1 VVPESRPVVSRR
13 DVLKVG
19 GSVTLVQFAT
29 FVGIV
34 SHARPADA
42 DTEALEFKSIDRRQ
56 ARLLI
61 CMTRTLFP
69 HDFLPDAQ
77 YLKIVSALD
86 VKAGA
91 AQDIGTMIKS
101 SLAAFPVDFAA
112 MTEPKRADYL
122 RSIERSPFF
131 QFVYKETLVGLY
143 GDPYVTTLLGYEGS
157 SVEHGGYLQRGFDD
171 ISWLPQSAPA
181 QP

>member
-1 VVPESRPVVSRR
+1 MSEYRPIVSRR
-13 DVLKVG
+13 DMLKVG

-34 SHARPADA
+34 SRARPADA
-42 DTEALEFKSIDRRQ
+42 GTEALEFKSIDRRQ
-56 ARLLI
+56 ARLLL

-77 YLKIVSALD
+77 YLKIVTTLD

-101 SLAAFPVDFAA
+101 SLAAFPMDFAA
-112 MTEPKRADYL
+112 MTEAKRADYL

-131 QFVYKETLVGLY
+131 QLVYKETLVGLY
-143 GDPYVTTLLGYEGS
+143 GDPYVASLLGYEGS

-171 ISWLPQSAPA
+171 ISWLPESAPA

>member
-1 VVPESRPVVSRR
+1 MSEYRPIVSRR
-13 DVLKVG
+13 DMLKIG

-34 SHARPADA
+34 SRARLADA
-42 DTEALEFKSIDRRQ
+42 GTDAVELRSIDRSQ
-56 ARLLI
+56 AQLLL

-77 YLKIVSALD
+77 YLKVVIALD
-86 VKAGA
+86 LKAGA
-91 AQDIGTMIKS
+91 AQDVGTMIKS

-112 MTEPKRADYL
+112 MTEAKRADYL

-131 QFVYKETLVGLY
+131 QLVYKETLVGLY
-143 GDPYVTTLLGYEGS
+143 GDPYVATLLGYEGS

-171 ISWLPQSAPA
+171 ISWLPQSTPA

>member
-1 VVPESRPVVSRR
+1 M
-13 DVLKVG
+13 LKIG
-19 GSVTLVQFAT
+19 GSATLVQFAT

-34 SHARPADA
+34 SRARPAGA
-42 DTEALEFKSIDRRQ
+42 GTEAPEFRSIDRRH
-56 ARLLI
+56 ARLLV

-77 YLKIVSALD
+77 YLKIVTALD
-86 VKAGA
+86 VKADA
-91 AQDIGTMIKS
+91 ALEIATMINS

-112 MTEPKRADYL
+112 MTEAKRADYL

-131 QFVYKETLVGLY
+131 QLVYKETLVGLY
-143 GDPYVTTLLGYEGS
+143 GDPYVASVLGYEGS

-171 ISWLPQSAPA
+171 ISWLPQSTPT